1 MILSFMALLA
11 LLCAGT
17 VTAEEEYLFRNRVKL
32 VYCDQ
37 IRNQPIFRNE
47 DLEEN
52 CVIKVDFFDNRVS
65 ARAFQNPFEGA
76 KTIGRPEVIM
86 NCFNRL

>member
-37 IRNQPIFRNE
+37 IRNQPIFRKE
-47 DLEEN
+47 ELDEN
-52 CVIKVDFFDNRVS
+52 CVIKVDFFDKKV
-65 ARAFQNPFEGA
+65 RAGA
-76 KTIGRPEVIM
+76 
-86 NCFNRL
+86 F